1 MMSNRPWHYIGILII
16 FVLHMAQLPKAQ
28 AQLQAEAHKGRSAGK
43 VNPQPSWNFVQA
55 RLKKAGFDEG
65 FLNELRESYEP
76 RQFDDVL
83 KLNVLLFL
91 RKSDYH
97 GPQVSDRAVSDVA
110 AFMARHHESFKR
122 TEKLYQVSPHVV
134 ASLLWI
140 ESRHGQN
147 IGNFHVPSVF
157 IHLLHGER
165 RDVIRYLKAKA
176 PEFATSGTTVSHH
189 QLQDV
194 EVRARR
200 RASWALSELR
210 ALAKIRKWRWQIDSA
225 FRGSFSGAFGI
236 AQFIPSSY
244 VKWARSAI
252 PGKQPDLSVPED
264 AIESTSHYLR
274 DHGWK
279 PEDPAT
285 HMTALMKYNNSRD
298 YAQAILNLAEKVAAT
313 NKKLTTRD

>member
-1 MMSNRPWHYIGILII
+1 MSKKQWLYI
-16 FVLHMAQLPKAQ
+16 VLSSAIVIYTALPAFAQ
-28 AQLQAEAHKGRSAGK
+28 AGK
-43 VNPQPSWNFVQA
+43 SGPKPSWNFVHS
-55 RLKKAGFDEG
+55 RLKKAGLDDA
-65 FLNELRESYEP
+65 FLNELRETYEP

-97 GPQVSDRAVSDVA
+97 GPQVSDRAVSDVLT
-110 AFMARHHESFKR
+110 FMKKHQEALTR
-122 TEKLYQVSPHVV
+122 TEKFYQVSPHVV

-165 RDVIRYLKAKA
+165 REVIRYLKAEA
-176 PEFATSGTTVSHH
+176 PKFATPDTRVSNL

-210 ALAKIRKWRWQIDSA
+210 ALEKIRKWRWQIDSA

-244 VKWARSAI
+244 VKWARPAVA
-252 PGKQPDLSVPED
+252 GKQPDLRVPED
-264 AIESTSHYLR
+264 AIESTAHYLR

-279 PEDPAT
+279 PDDPAT
-285 HMTALMKYNNSRD
+285 QMTALMKYNNSRD
-298 YAQAILNLAEKVAAT
+298 YAQAILNLAMKVEST
-313 NKKLTTRD
+313 TKNLKTRD